1 MLFAQVFE
9 PVFEIVLNSLE
20 LELDNVRLIDDKTGQ
35 EIAISE
41 VVLNAE
47 SERVEFKFPSLLQ
60 PGQYS
65 LQLTFKG
72 AVTDKLKGLYYSKYL
87 E

>member
-1 MLFAQVFE
+1 MLWQVFE

-20 LELDNVRLIDDKTGQ
+20 LELDNVRLMDDKTGQ
-35 EIAISE
+35 EIAVSE

-47 SERVEFKFPSLLQ
+47 SERAEFKFPSLLQ
-60 PGQYS
+60 PGQYN
-65 LQLTFKG
+65 LRLTFKG
-72 AVTDKLKGLYYSKYL
+72 VVTDKLKGLYYSKYL